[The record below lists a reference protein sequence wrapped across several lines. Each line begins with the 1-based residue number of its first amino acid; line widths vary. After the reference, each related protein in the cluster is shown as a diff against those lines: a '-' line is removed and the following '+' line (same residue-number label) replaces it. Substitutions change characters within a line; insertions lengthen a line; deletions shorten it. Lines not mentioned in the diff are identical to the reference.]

1 VVISQ
6 IWGGCGDQSGHCG
19 NKLPGFIKIA
29 FSSIGGQST
38 LNRSHTQQVNR
49 VAADH
54 LYGWKVRNIGY
65 LVLNLVVFRQLFSF
79 GGIDARLSHG
89 SEVQGSRSEVD

>member
-38 LNRSHTQQVNR
+38 LNRSHTQ
-49 VAADH
+49 
-54 LYGWKVRNIGY
+54 
-65 LVLNLVVFRQLFSF
+65 
-79 GGIDARLSHG
+79 
-89 SEVQGSRSEVD
+89 